1 MTQPVPLVPLSGADD
16 IPAWE
21 VNLLTHQW
29 NPQLLAVSGWR
40 FIVERMPST
49 TPALSVAAAGQPFG
63 AIQLE
68 RRDLRDDDIRIDIA
82 WAGIC
87 HSDIHTIREEWG
99 GTHFPLTPGHE
110 IAGIVAEVGSGVTR
124 HKVGD
129 RVGVGCLVDSC
140 GECEQCKNGFEQF
153 CERGSVGTYNSKGY
167 DGDITQGGYAQ
178 QVVVSE
184 RLVCRIPNGIDLAV
198 AAPLLC
204 AGITT
209 YSPLKRWGARPGTTV
224 GVIGMGGLGHLGVK
238 IAAALG
244 AEVIVLS
251 RTTAKSNDA
260 KAFGAVE
267 HVATSEPETFEKL
280 AGTFDL
286 ILNTVSADLPM
297 EDYLRLLKPNG
308 ALVSVG
314 LPTAPYEI
322 RPGSLIGGNKIVAG
336 SMIGGIPETQE
347 MLDFC
352 AEHGISA
359 TIERIDA
366 SDVDAAYDKVVAGD
380 VRYRYVIDTSTIKP

>member
-1 MTQPVPLVPLSGADD
+1 
-16 IPAWE
+16 
-21 VNLLTHQW
+21 
-29 NPQLLAVSGWR
+29 
-40 FIVERMPST
+40 MPTT
-49 TPALSVAAAGQPFG
+49 TPALSVAEAGAAFAP
-63 AIQLE
+63 IQLE

-99 GTHFPLTPGHE
+99 GTHFPLAPGHE
-110 IAGIVAEVGSGVTR
+110 IAGVVSAVGSGVTR

-153 CERGSVGTYNSKGY
+153 CEKGSVGTYNSKGY
-167 DGDITQGGYAQ
+167 DGAVTQGGYAQ

-184 RLVCRIPNGIDLAV
+184 RFVCRIPDSIELDV

-209 YSPLKRWGARPGTTV
+209 YSPLKRWGARPGSTV

-251 RTTAKSNDA
+251 RTTAKSADA
-260 KAFGAVE
+260 KAFGASD
-267 HVATSEPETFEKL
+267 HVATADPEAFRRLHGKL
-280 AGTFDL
+280 DL

-314 LPTAPYEI
+314 LPNQPYSI
-322 RPGSLIGGNKIVAG
+322 RPGRLIGGNKAVAG
-336 SMIGGIPETQE
+336 SSIGGLPETQE

-352 AEHGISA
+352 AAHGIGA

-366 SDVDAAYDKVVAGD
+366 SQVDDAYDKVVAGD
-380 VRYRYVIDTSTIKP
+380 VRYRYVIDTSTIQP

>member
-1 MTQPVPLVPLSGADD
+1 
-16 IPAWE
+16 
-21 VNLLTHQW
+21 
-29 NPQLLAVSGWR
+29 
-40 FIVERMPST
+40 MPTT
-49 TPALSVAAAGQPFG
+49 TPALSVAEAGAAFAP
-63 AIQLE
+63 IQLE

-99 GTHFPLTPGHE
+99 GTHFPLAPGHE
-110 IAGIVAEVGSGVTR
+110 IAGVVSAVGSGVTR

-153 CERGSVGTYNSKGY
+153 CEKGSVGTYNSKGY
-167 DGDITQGGYAQ
+167 DGAITQGGYAQ

-184 RLVCRIPNGIDLAV
+184 RFVCRIPDSIELDV

-209 YSPLKRWGARPGTTV
+209 YSPLKRWGARPGSTV

-251 RTTAKSNDA
+251 RTTAKSADA
-260 KAFGAVE
+260 KAFGASD
-267 HVATSEPETFEKL
+267 HVATADPEAFRRLHGKL
-280 AGTFDL
+280 DL

-314 LPTAPYEI
+314 LPNQPYSI
-322 RPGSLIGGNKIVAG
+322 RPGRLIGGNKAVAG
-336 SMIGGIPETQE
+336 SSIGGLPETQE

-352 AEHGISA
+352 AAHGIGA

-366 SDVDAAYDKVVAGD
+366 SQVDDAYDKVVAGD
-380 VRYRYVIDTSTIKP
+380 VRYRYVIDTSTIQP